1 VFLPAIVGYVPEE
14 MVRCIRAFL
23 DFCYLARRPA
33 HYTSTLAEME
43 AALARFHHYREVF
56 RREGLWINNEFSF
69 PRQHALVHY
78 VLSIKLFGSPNGIC
92 SSITESK
99 HIRAVKRPYRRS
111 SKYKPLG
118 QILRTNTRLSKLAS
132 AAVLFKTAGMLIGT
146 AIDSARIELG
156 LDDDDNEAWEV
167 LDDEEGEAMD
177 EDGEAVE
184 SKVELAQRHG
194 A

>member
-1 VFLPAIVGYVPEE
+1 
-14 MVRCIRAFL
+14 M
-23 DFCYLARRPA
+23 
-33 HYTSTLAEME
+33 EME
-43 AALARFHHYREVF
+43 AALARFHQYREVF
-56 RREGLWINNEFSF
+56 RHEGLWIKDEFLF

-99 HIRAVKRPYRRS
+99 HIRAVKWPYRRS
-111 SKYKPLG
+111 SKYKPLR

-146 AIDSARIELG
+146 AIDSAHIELG
-156 LDDDDNEAWEV
+156 LDDDDEAWEV